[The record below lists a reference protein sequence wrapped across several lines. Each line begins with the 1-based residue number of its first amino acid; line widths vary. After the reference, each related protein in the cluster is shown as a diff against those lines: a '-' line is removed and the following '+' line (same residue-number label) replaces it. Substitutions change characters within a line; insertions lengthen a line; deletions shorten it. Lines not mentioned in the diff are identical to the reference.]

1 MGISPMNDGCG
12 CVLKMGVYPKH
23 NIEENKDSTVA
34 YFPTNPDVFGNFRNV
49 GPLRMANTQKSLG
62 SKSCF

>member
-1 MGISPMNDGCG
+1 MS
-12 CVLKMGVYPKH
+12 LKWGYTLN

-34 YFPTNPDVFGNFRNV
+34 YSPKNPDVFGNFRNV
-49 GPLRMANTQKSLG
+49 VSLRTANTQKSLD

>member
-1 MGISPMNDGCG
+1 MMD
-12 CVLKMGVYPKH
+12 MGVSLKWGYTLN

-34 YFPTNPDVFGNFRNV
+34 YSPTNPDVFGNFRNV
-49 GPLRMANTQKSLG
+49 VSLRTANTQKSLD